1 MATNNAPRA
10 NGRGAAPPS
19 GPADRRPPGP
29 EAPRPWARQ
38 QPSNRPPM
46 GNLGWPWWVL
56 LLVFLAANWLLV
68 PYLFP
73 EKPNRITIPYTTF
86 KQQIEAGNVVEI
98 TSQGDAVQGTFRQ
111 PVTYPPTGDDQRT
124 STQFETRLPTFADPG
139 LEALLDSKGVVI
151 NARPIDS
158 GRGWL
163 LTLLLSFGPAVLFFG
178 FLIWMASRA
187 QSAQQ
192 GIFGLGR
199 SRAQRYQP
207 SEQQAKITF
216 ADVAGIEE
224 AKADLQEIVDFL
236 KNPDKYR
243 RLGGT
248 IPKGV
253 LLVGPPG
260 TGKTLLARAVA
271 GEANV
276 PFFSMSGSE
285 FVEMIVGVGAARVR
299 DLFEQAKK
307 EAPAIVFVD
316 ELDAIG
322 RRRGGANIVGGGHDE
337 REQTLNQLL
346 VAMDGFDAREAVIVL
361 AATNRPDVLDPAL
374 LRPGR
379 FDRRIAVQRP
389 DRVGREAILKVHTR
403 GVPLAKD
410 VDLGEI
416 AAATPGLVG
425 AEIRNLVNEA
435 ALLAARREKN
445 AVGRQDFYDAMEKI
459 ILGAERQVVLTPE
472 DRRRIAYHESGHALL
487 GLLIPEADPVHK
499 VTIVPR
505 GQALGVTY
513 QTPSDDRQNYTESY
527 LRARI
532 TGALGGRAAEELV
545 FGALTTGAENDLQQ
559 ATQLAR
565 QMVTRWG
572 MSPKIGLLSLTSPD
586 GSDYLGPTGPL
597 GIGREF
603 SETLAATVDAET
615 QRIIDECY
623 ARARSLLAEH
633 RPNLESLAEAL
644 LAHESLADDAI
655 IQAAGL
661 EPRPPAKAAELG
673 VAPGAAPHTTAP
685 PPERG
690 PTSAP
695 PPDVPS
701 TTAAFQADPDRGA
714 TP

>member
-1 MATNNAPRA
+1 MMATNQTPVTPPRDT
-10 NGRGAAPPS
+10 
-19 GPADRRPPGP
+19 PADGRTRPPGP
-29 EAPRPWARQ
+29 EAPRPWTRK
-38 QPSNRPPM
+38 QPSNEPRQPL
-46 GNLGWPWWVL
+46 LGWRWWL
-56 LLVFLAANWLLV
+56 LLLIFMAANAFVV
-68 PYLFP
+68 PLLFP
-73 EKPNRITIPYTTF
+73 DKPNRITVPYTFF
-86 KQQIEAGNVVEI
+86 KEQVIAGNVAEI
-98 TSQGDAVQGTFRQ
+98 TSQGDAIQGSFKNA
-111 PVTYPPTGDDQRT
+111 VAYPPTEDQSRT
-124 STQFETRLPTFADPG
+124 STDFETRLPTFVDPG
-139 LEALLDSKGVVI
+139 LESLLDSQRVVI
-151 NARPIDS
+151 NARPLDQ

-163 LTLLLSFGPAVLFFG
+163 LTLFLSFGPAIVFFA
-178 FLIWMASRA
+178 LLLWMASRA

-192 GIFGLGR
+192 GMFGLGR
-199 SRAQRYQP
+199 SRAQRYEP
-207 SEQQAKITF
+207 SAEKPRITF
-216 ADVAGIEE
+216 DDVAGIEE
-224 AKADLQEIVDFL
+224 AEAELQEIVDFL
-236 KNPDKYR
+236 RNPDKYR

-322 RRRGGANIVGGGHDE
+322 RRRGGNSAIGGHDE

-379 FDRRIAVQRP
+379 FDRRVTVQRP
-389 DRVGREAILKVHTR
+389 DRRGREEILRVHTR
-403 GVPLAKD
+403 GVPLAGD
-410 VDLGEI
+410 VDLTDI
-416 AAATPGLVG
+416 AGATPGLVG
-425 AEIRNLVNEA
+425 AELRNLVNEA
-435 ALLAARREKN
+435 ALLAARRERD
-445 AVGRQDFYDAMEKI
+445 AVTRDDFFDAMEKI
-459 ILGAERQVVLTPE
+459 MLGAERQIVISPE
-472 DRRRIAYHESGHALL
+472 DRDRIAYHESGHALL

-513 QTPSDDRQNYTESY
+513 QMPADDRHNYTEAY

-532 TGALGGRAAEELV
+532 TGALGGRAAEEIV

-572 MSPKIGLLSLTSPD
+572 MSPTVGLISLAPQD
-586 GSDYLGPTGPL
+586 GNEFLGGAAGL
-597 GIGREF
+597 GMGREY

-615 QRIIDECY
+615 RRIIDDCY
-623 ARARSLLAEH
+623 ERARGMLTRERARLD
-633 RPNLESLAEAL
+633 SLAHAL
-644 LAHESLADDAI
+644 LEHESLAGDDI
-655 IQAAGL
+655 PRAAGL
-661 EPRPPAKAAELG
+661 PPADSGKAHADGATEDPARPPAAGQRIEPAALR
-673 VAPGAAPHTTAP
+673 AQ
-685 PPERG
+685 
-690 PTSAP
+690 TSAP
-695 PPDVPS
+695 DGAGPS
-701 TTAAFQADPDRGA
+701 GSSP
-714 TP
+714 

>member
-1 MATNNAPRA
+1 
-10 NGRGAAPPS
+10 
-19 GPADRRPPGP
+19 
-29 EAPRPWARQ
+29 
-38 QPSNRPPM
+38 M
-46 GNLGWPWWVL
+46 GNLGWPWWLL
-56 LLVFLAANWLLV
+56 LLVFLALNWVLV
-68 PYLFP
+68 PYVFP
-73 EKPNRITIPYTTF
+73 EKPSRITVPYTTF
-86 KQQIEAGNVVEI
+86 RQQVEAGNVAEI
-98 TSQGDAVQGTFRQ
+98 TSQGDAVQGTFKQ
-111 PVTYPPTGDDQRT
+111 AVTYPPTGDNQKT
-124 STQFETRLPTFADPG
+124 AAQFETRLPSFADPG
-139 LEALLDSKGVVI
+139 LEALLDSKGVTI
-151 NARPIDS
+151 NARPIDN
-158 GRGWL
+158 GRGLL

-178 FLIWMASRA
+178 LLIWMASRA

-192 GIFGLGR
+192 GVFGLGR
-199 SRAQRYQP
+199 SRAQRYDA
-207 SEQQAKITF
+207 STQQARITF
-216 ADVAGIEE
+216 QDVAGIEE

-322 RRRGGANIVGGGHDE
+322 RRRGGANLVGGGHDE
-337 REQTLNQLL
+337 REQTLNQML

-389 DRVGREAILKVHTR
+389 DRVGREAILRVHTR

-425 AEIRNLVNEA
+425 AELRNLVNEA

-445 AVGRQDFYDAMEKI
+445 AVGRQDFFDAMEKI
-459 ILGAERQVVLTPE
+459 VLGAERQIVMSPD
-472 DRRRIAYHESGHALL
+472 DRRRVAYHESGHALL

-513 QTPSDDRQNYTESY
+513 QTPSDDRHNYTEDY

-532 TGALGGRAAEELV
+532 TGALGGRAAEELI

-565 QMVTRWG
+565 QMVVRWG
-572 MSPKIGLLSLTSPD
+572 MSPKVGLLSLAPAD
-586 GSDYLGPTGPL
+586 GSDYLGPAGTL

-623 ARARSLLAEH
+623 ARAKTMLAEH
-633 RPNLESLAEAL
+633 RGNLESLAEAL
-644 LAHESLADDAI
+644 LAHESLADEEI
-655 IQAAGL
+655 IRAAGIDL
-661 EPRPPAKAAELG
+661 TPPAPLPYEGRGEPAPPAPAPASVPRTDGSAHG
-673 VAPGAAPHTTAP
+673 VAAAPSDQESAEPAP
-685 PPERG
+685 A
-690 PTSAP
+690 TSGSP
-695 PPDVPS
+695 FP
-701 TTAAFQADPDRGA
+701 RKEGG
-714 TP
+714 

>member
-1 MATNNAPRA
+1 MGRAPKSGAAPRDGCTMATNNAARGD
-10 NGRGAAPPS
+10 GRGQPPRT
-19 GPADRRPPGP
+19 PPTDARPPGP
-29 EAPRPWARQ
+29 EAPRPWSRP
-38 QPSNRPPM
+38 QPSNRPP
-46 GNLGWPWWVL
+46 LQRLRWTWWVL
-56 LLVFLAANWLLV
+56 LLVFLAVNWLLV
-68 PYLFP
+68 PYVSP
-73 EKPNRITIPYTTF
+73 DKPDRITVPFTTF
-86 KQQIEAGNVVEI
+86 KQQVDAGNVAEI
-98 TSQGDAVQGTFRQ
+98 TSQGDAIQGTLRQ
-111 PVTYPPTGDDQRT
+111 PLTYPAEGPEAKS
-124 STQFETRLPTFADPG
+124 STQFDTRLPTFADPG
-139 LEALLDSKGVVI
+139 LETLLETKGVVI

-178 FLIWMASRA
+178 FLFWMASRA

-192 GIFGLGR
+192 GLFGLGR

-207 SEQQAKITF
+207 ADQQAKITF

-322 RRRGGANIVGGGHDE
+322 RRRGGANMLGGGHDE
-337 REQTLNQLL
+337 REQTLNQML

-389 DRVGREAILKVHTR
+389 DRVGREAILRVHTR

-425 AEIRNLVNEA
+425 AELRNLVNEA

-445 AVGRQDFYDAMEKI
+445 AVARQDFFDAMEKI
-459 ILGAERQVVLTPE
+459 ILGAERQVVMSPE
-472 DRRRIAYHESGHALL
+472 DRRRVAYHESGHALL
-487 GLLIPEADPVHK
+487 GLVIPEADPVHK

-513 QTPSDDRQNYTESY
+513 QMPSDDRHNYTESY
-527 LRARI
+527 LRACI
-532 TGALGGRAAEELV
+532 TGALGGRAAEQLI
-545 FGALTTGAENDLQQ
+545 FDALTTGAENDLQQ

-572 MSPKIGLLSLTSPD
+572 MSPKIGLLSLTPQD
-586 GSDYLGPTGPL
+586 GSDYLGPGGAL

-603 SETLAATVDAET
+603 SESLAATVDAET

-623 ARARSLLAEH
+623 ARATGLLVEH
-633 RPNLESLAEAL
+633 RANLESLAEAL
-644 LAHESLADDAI
+644 LAHESLADAEI
-655 IQAAGL
+655 VRAAGL
-661 EPRPPAKAAELG
+661 EPQPPAKSAELG
-673 VAPGAAPHTTAP
+673 QNGAP
-685 PPERG
+685 PAV
-690 PTSAP
+690 S
-695 PPDVPS
+695 PDDLPS
-701 TTAAFQADPDRGA
+701 PTAAYRAE
-714 TP
+714 

>member
-1 MATNNAPRA
+1 M
-10 NGRGAAPPS
+10 
-19 GPADRRPPGP
+19 RR
-29 EAPRPWARQ
+29 
-38 QPSNRPPM
+38 
-46 GNLGWPWWVL
+46 LGWTWWAL
-56 LLVFLAANWLLV
+56 LLVFLAVNWLLV
-68 PYLFP
+68 PYVFP
-73 EKPNRITIPYTTF
+73 DKPNRITIPFTTF
-86 KQQIEAGNVVEI
+86 KQQVDAGNVAEI
-98 TSQGDAVQGTFRQ
+98 TSQGDAIQGTLRQ
-111 PVTYPPTGDDQRT
+111 PLTYPPEGPEAKT
-124 STQFETRLPTFADPG
+124 SAQFDTRLPTFADPG
-139 LEALLDSKGVVI
+139 LETLLETKGVVI
-151 NARPIDS
+151 SARPIDA

-163 LTLLLSFGPAVLFFG
+163 VTLLLSFGPAILFFG
-178 FLIWMASRA
+178 FLFWMASRA

-192 GIFGLGR
+192 GLFGLGR

-207 SEQQAKITF
+207 ADQQAKITF

-322 RRRGGANIVGGGHDE
+322 RRRGGANVMGGGHDE
-337 REQTLNQLL
+337 REQTLNQML

-389 DRVGREAILKVHTR
+389 DRVGREAILRVHTR

-410 VDLGEI
+410 VDLAEI

-425 AEIRNLVNEA
+425 AELRNLVNEA

-445 AVGRQDFYDAMEKI
+445 AVGRQDFFDAMEKI
-459 ILGAERQVVLTPE
+459 ILGAERQVVMSPE
-472 DRRRIAYHESGHALL
+472 DRRRVAYHESGHALL
-487 GLLIPEADPVHK
+487 GLVIPEADPVHK

-513 QTPSDDRQNYTESY
+513 QMPSDDRHNYTESY

-532 TGALGGRAAEELV
+532 TGALGGRAAEQLI

-572 MSPKIGLLSLTSPD
+572 MSPKVGLLSLTPQD
-586 GSDYLGPTGPL
+586 GSDYLGPGGAL

-603 SETLAATVDAET
+603 SEALAATVDAET

-623 ARARSLLAEH
+623 ARASGLLAEH
-633 RPNLESLAEAL
+633 RTNLESLAEAL
-644 LAHESLADDAI
+644 LAQESLADAEI
-655 IQAAGL
+655 VRAAGL
-661 EPRPPAKAAELG
+661 EPQPPAKAAELG
-673 VAPGAAPHTTAP
+673 IG
-685 PPERG
+685 
-690 PTSAP
+690 SAP
-695 PPDVPS
+695 SSGPSSEVPGS
-701 TTAAFQADPDRGA
+701 TAAFHGE
-714 TP
+714 

>member
-10 NGRGAAPPS
+10 NGRSDTPRTP
-19 GPADRRPPGP
+19 PADPRPPGP
-29 EAPRPWARQ
+29 EAPRPWARR
-38 QPSNRPPM
+38 QPSNRPPLR
-46 GNLGWPWWVL
+46 GLGWPWWAL
-56 LLVFLAANWLLV
+56 LIVFLAANWLLV
-68 PYLFP
+68 PYVFP
-73 EKPNRITIPYTTF
+73 EKPGRITVPYTTF
-86 KQQIEAGNVVEI
+86 KQQVEASNVAEI
-98 TSQGDAVQGTFRQ
+98 TSQGDAIQGTFRA
-111 PVTYPPTGDDQRT
+111 PVTYPPAGDNQKT
-124 STQFETRLPTFADPG
+124 ATQFETRLPTFADPG
-139 LEALLDSKGVVI
+139 LEALLNSKGVVI
-151 NARPIDS
+151 NARPIDA

-178 FLIWMASRA
+178 VLFWMASRA

-192 GIFGLGR
+192 GMFGLGR
-199 SRAQRYQP
+199 SRAQRYEP
-207 SEQQAKITF
+207 TTEQHKITF
-216 ADVAGIEE
+216 EDVAGIEE

-236 KNPDKYR
+236 KNPEKYR

-276 PFFSMSGSE
+276 PFFSLSGSE

-322 RRRGGANIVGGGHDE
+322 RRRGGANMMGGGHDE
-337 REQTLNQLL
+337 REQTLNQML

-410 VDLGEI
+410 VDLAEM

-425 AEIRNLVNEA
+425 AELRNLVNEA
-435 ALLAARREKN
+435 ALLAARREKD
-445 AVGRQDFYDAMEKI
+445 VVDRQDFYDAMEKI
-459 ILGAERQVVLTPE
+459 VLGAERRLVITPE
-472 DRRRIAYHESGHALL
+472 DRRRVAYHESGHALL
-487 GLLIPEADPVHK
+487 GLVIPEADPVHK

-513 QTPSDDRQNYTESY
+513 QTPADDRHNYTESY

-532 TGALGGRAAEELV
+532 TGALGGRAAEALI

-559 ATQLAR
+559 ATALAR

-572 MSPKIGLLSLTSPD
+572 MSPKVGLLSLAPQD
-586 GSDYLGPTGPL
+586 GSDYLGPGGAL

-623 ARARSLLAEH
+623 ARATGLLTAH
-633 RPNLESLAEAL
+633 RTNLESLAEAL
-644 LAHESLADDAI
+644 LVHESLADAAI
-655 IQAAGL
+655 VRAAGL
-661 EPRPPAKAAELG
+661 VPLPPAKAAELDG
-673 VAPGAAPHTTAP
+673 SAEPPAA
-685 PPERG
+685 EL
-690 PTSAP
+690 
-695 PPDVPS
+695 PS
-701 TTAAFQADPDRGA
+701 PTAAFGGGA
-714 TP
+714 